1 MFSRLE
7 TILLAVAVIAGCIMM
22 AIAGYVFANAWSESR
37 AAQPPA
43 AEFSAVEVESTAARP
58 ATDDTW
64 SDVQSAGKMIVGTAA
79 DYPPF
84 ATHGQNGQLDGFD
97 VALIREIGQHLGVEV
112 EFQDMAFE
120 ELLNALQDGQ
130 VDVAI
135 GAISVT
141 PERQGEY
148 AFTNAYYVGRDA
160 ILARPDAPLAV
171 QSVDDMSDHRVGAQ
185 RGSVYETWLQ
195 AGLVDAGLIPQEN
208 LLAYRT
214 IAEALPDL
222 QERRVDLVA
231 LDLQPAQVAVKG
243 GQAKIVGRDL
253 NRQYYAMAV
262 RQDAVSL
269 QNELNRALAQVKDEG
284 RLAALVEQYLEPG
297 PSEPPVSPAPAPAPA
312 PGTESSTGAPQI
324 VTFSVEPEG
333 PIQAGQCAALVW
345 DVQGDVSQV
354 TILRNAVPLWDAA
367 PVAGSIQDCP
377 PAPGQVSYTL
387 QANGAG
393 GSADSQRTLTVIE
406 ADASPLAVGP
416 LAGTKQVTMI
426 GGRPPMPGSPPMT
439 AFFGADGTVTGSGGC
454 NAYSGTYQLR
464 GTSLNVQLFS
474 AGQETCDPGVMAQEE
489 AFWEALQSSDTFSI
503 CGGQL
508 TIWDS
513 AGENVLNMGQLVSP
527 PCLFLVDIDGQRVV
541 GQGYQEGGFKFWYPD
556 LEDTFDMVLSEQLEW
571 IEELDY
577 AGIDDWRIGF
587 WADTIPL
594 KSCMFGDSS
603 PGFHPV
609 AGYDSSVYFDYT
621 SQEDQGGRITYY
633 THGRTGDELGD
644 PAAGGTGAIIS
655 IGPEVPFGL
664 PMSERYIQDGVP
676 VPGYAPGPD
685 GKPRTFYTLLPT
697 ESEDHWV
704 CFNDQ
709 SCMYNDDLN
718 YTPEDLRY
726 CLQGNPPE
734 RDCGVWT
741 VSEAIP
747 EIGPPD
753 GQFHE
758 ITLSSAT
765 QPKGTLVPVAI
776 ASVRQDEGVHG
787 EGAGQTAPDA
797 RVTYSDQAAVVQLR
811 AEADDKGNGRVYHI
825 RFTAGGA
832 TYTLRVGV
840 AIDQDGESSLVD
852 DGSLYDSTVE

>member
-7 TILLAVAVIAGCIMM
+7 TILLAVAVIAGCIML
-22 AIAGYVFANAWSESR
+22 ALAGYVFANTWSETT
-37 AAQPPA
+37 AARLPA
-43 AEFSAVEVESTAARP
+43 AKSTAARP

-64 SDVQSAGKMIVGTAA
+64 SDVQSAGTLVVGTAA

-84 ATHGQNGQLDGFD
+84 AYKGADSQLDGFD
-97 VALIREIGQHLGVEV
+97 VALVREIGQHLGVEV
-112 EFQDMAFE
+112 ELKDMAFE
-120 ELLNALQDGQ
+120 DLLNALQRGQ
-130 VDVAI
+130 VDIAI

-141 PERQGEY
+141 PEREAELAFSDTYY
-148 AFTNAYYVGRDA
+148 AGRDA

-171 QSVDDMSDHRVGAQ
+171 RSVDDMGGHRVGAQ
-185 RGSVYETWLQ
+185 RGSVYEAWLQ
-195 AGLVDAGLIPQEN
+195 AGLVDAGLTPQEN
-208 LLAYRT
+208 LLAYRR
-214 IAEALPDL
+214 AEEALSDL

-231 LDLQPAQVAVKG
+231 LDMQPAQAAVMA

-253 NRQYYAMAV
+253 NRQRYALAV
-262 RQDAVSL
+262 RQDAISL
-269 QNELNRALAQVKDEG
+269 QNELNRALAKVKDEG
-284 RLAALVEQYLEPG
+284 RLATLVEQYLEPES
-297 PSEPPVSPAPAPAPA
+297 SETLTSPAPATATSVGA
-312 PGTESSTGAPQI
+312 ESGASAPQI
-324 VTFSVEPEG
+324 ATFAVQPED
-333 PIQAGQCAALVW
+333 PIQAGQCASIRW
-345 DVQGDVSQV
+345 DVQGNVDQV
-354 TILRNAVPLWDAA
+354 TILRNDAPLWDAA
-367 PVAGSIQDCP
+367 PVAGSTQDCP
-377 PAPGQVSYTL
+377 PAPGQVSYSI
-387 QANGAG
+387 QASGAG
-393 GSADSQRTLTVIE
+393 EIARSQHTITVVE
-406 ADASPLAVGP
+406 AAPSPLAVGP
-416 LAGTKQVTMI
+416 LAGTKQATMI
-426 GGRPPMPGSPPMT
+426 GGQPPAPGAPPLT

-454 NAYSGTYQLR
+454 NTYTGTYQQAGNRL
-464 GTSLNVQLFS
+464 TVQPL
-474 AGQETCDPGVMAQEE
+474 AATQKACDPAVMAQEE
-489 AFWEALQSSDTFSI
+489 AFLAALQSSDTFSI

-508 TIWDS
+508 TIWDK

-541 GQGYQEGGFKFWYPD
+541 AQGYQEGGVKFWYPD
-556 LEDTFDMVLSEQLEW
+556 LEDTFDMVLSEQLGW

-577 AGIDDWRIGF
+577 AGIDEWRIGF
-587 WADTIPL
+587 YADTIPL

-609 AGYDSSVYFDYT
+609 AGYDSSVYFGYT
-621 SQEDQGGRITYY
+621 SQEDQGGRITNY

-644 PAAGGTGAIIS
+644 PDAGGTGAIIS

-664 PMSERYIQDGVP
+664 PMSERYIQEGVP

-718 YTPEDLRY
+718 YTPENLRY
-726 CLQGNPPE
+726 CLQGIPPE

-747 EIGPPD
+747 EIGPPN
-753 GQFHE
+753 GRFHE

-765 QPKGTLVPVAI
+765 QPKGDLIPVAI
-776 ASVRQDEGVHG
+776 ESVRQDEEVQGD
-787 EGAGQTAPDA
+787 GAGKTAPDA

-811 AEADDKGNGRVYHI
+811 AERDEQGNGRVYTI

-832 TYTLRVGV
+832 TYALKVGV
-840 AIDQDGESSLVD
+840 PVDQDGESTLVD
-852 DGSLYDSTVE
+852 NGSLYDSTVE